1 MPMLGFSALFTSMGG
16 ISSPL
21 LFGRGEATWR
31 AQPTKIFLEK
41 VFKDVCLK

>member
-1 MPMLGFSALFTSMGG
+1 MSTQGFSALLASMGG

-31 AQPTKIFLEK
+31 AQPTKIF
-41 VFKDVCLK
+41 

>member
-1 MPMLGFSALFTSMGG
+1 MGG

-31 AQPTKIFLEK
+31 AQPTKIFWETNY
-41 VFKDVCLK
+41 LKLDLINL